1 MVVSTVRWKL
11 RTEGKEFFNK
21 PGSIKT
27 SIRGFKS
34 GLLDNY
40 YVDFDNITSDALQ
53 AKNVVAQLVY
63 KINDIKTK
71 QRIDYLGFIEKRFG
85 GTMGALK
92 ASLAISMMTE
102 IPNIILRPRKELEFE
117 RVKAPNRP
125 KVPRKAQLSGSNVVL
140 ITDHITTGREIIKSA
155 EIILNNG
162 GKVSDVLTY
171 TLRADKLDIKKFE
184 DHKIQLHYIY
194 KIPEDIPFEYI
205 AKIESKQK
213 QVQ

>member
-1 MVVSTVRWKL
+1 MTISAVRWKL

-34 GLLDNY
+34 GLIDNY
-40 YVDFDNITSDALQ
+40 YIDFDNITSDALQ
-53 AKNVVAQLVY
+53 ARNVVSQLVY

-85 GTMGALK
+85 GTTGAIK
-92 ASLAISMMTE
+92 ASLAISIMTG

-117 RVKAPNRP
+117 RVKIPTKP
-125 KVPRKAQLSGSNVVL
+125 KEPRRLQLNGSNVAL

-155 EIILNNG
+155 EIILRNG
-162 GKVSDVLTY
+162 GKVNDVVTFTIRY
-171 TLRADKLDIKKFE
+171 DKLDIKKIE
-184 DHKIQLHYIY
+184 DLKIQLHYIY

-213 QVQ
+213 